1 MYKIEIISLE
11 NCPFSEA
18 AESLA
23 NSINPTIIKIED
35 NSNKKLQYKNFYP
48 TFPQIYMINKKNRY
62 LLGGYTEFK
71 KINDLIMNGSE
82 NLDDII
88 DELRFLKLSRK
99 NKLRLINLFLVNIK

>member
-23 NSINPTIIKIED
+23 ITVNPTIIRIED
-35 NSNKKLQYKNFYP
+35 NSTKKISYKKIYP
-48 TFPQIYMINKKNRY
+48 TFPQVYMTNEKSRY
-62 LLGGYTEFK
+62 LLGGYTELK
-71 KINDLIMNGSE
+71 KINDIIMNVSE
-82 NLDDII
+82 NLDNII
-88 DELRFLKLSRK
+88 DELKFLKLSRK

>member
-1 MYKIEIISLE
+1 MYKIEIVSLE

-23 NSINPTIIKIED
+23 ITIKPKVIKVED
-35 NSNKKLQYKNFYP
+35 NSTKKINYKKIYP
-48 TFPQIYMINKKNRY
+48 TFPQVYLINEKSRY

-71 KINDLIMNGSE
+71 KINDLIMNRSE
-82 NLDDII
+82 NLDTII
-88 DELRFLKLSRK
+88 NELKFLKLSRK